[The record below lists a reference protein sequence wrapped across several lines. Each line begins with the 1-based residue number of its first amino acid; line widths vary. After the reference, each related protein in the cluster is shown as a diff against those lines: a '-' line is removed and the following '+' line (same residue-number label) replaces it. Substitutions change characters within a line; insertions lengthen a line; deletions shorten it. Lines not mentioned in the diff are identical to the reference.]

1 MKPVPNAEQI
11 YYKTSVNNGG
21 AFDLN
26 PPLKSNRKSQ
36 AQGLKYSVSGG
47 GNVGKSG
54 IPKRTLT
61 FV

>member
-1 MKPVPNAEQI
+1 MKNEV
-11 YYKTSVNNGG
+11 YYKVTVNNGG
-21 AFDLN
+21 VFDLN
-26 PPLKSNRKSQ
+26 PPLKPARRSQ

>member
-1 MKPVPNAEQI
+1 MKKEV
-11 YYKTSVNNGG
+11 YYKVTVNNGG

-26 PPLKSNRKSQ
+26 PPLKPNRRSQ